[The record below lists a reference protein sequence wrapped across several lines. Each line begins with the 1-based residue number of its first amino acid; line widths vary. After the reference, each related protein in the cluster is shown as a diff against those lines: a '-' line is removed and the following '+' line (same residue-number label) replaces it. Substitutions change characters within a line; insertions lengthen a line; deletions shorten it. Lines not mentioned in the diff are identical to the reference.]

1 MNRTGKLITLAS
13 LAVAAAIAIQGCGK
27 QQQAQQQAVPVDV
40 YTVKTMNVP
49 VTSRLT
55 GRANPV
61 KQAEVR
67 PQVNGV
73 ILKRLFVEGSVVQQ
87 GQQLYQIAPA
97 VYQAQVASAEASLAS
112 AKATLHSSQL
122 RAERYANLLG
132 NKAVSKQDY
141 DDAQAAFLSNK
152 AAVQAAEA
160 ALKTAQINL
169 AYTKVY
175 APITGTVDRS
185 TVTEGALVSA
195 QQASALTTITQL
207 DPIYVDMGQTVE
219 DHLALRRAMKDGKLE
234 SEDGKPLVDIYFAN
248 GEKYKYRGTIEF
260 AEVSVDES
268 TGMVNLRAKVPNPD
282 HVLLPSMFLR
292 GEVREG
298 VSPNVEVVEA
308 KAVQREATGA
318 TYVYL
323 VGSNGT
329 AERRNITTGA
339 LYNEYYTVTDGL
351 KVGDQVITSNF
362 QKFREGAPVQA
373 VPQKAGAAAKQADAQ
388 AGAQKEE

>member
-1 MNRTGKLITLAS
+1 MNRTGKLITLAAF
-13 LAVAAAIAIQGCGK
+13 AVAAAIATQGCSK
-27 QQQAQQQAVPVDV
+27 QQQAQQGAVPVDV

-87 GQQLYQIAPA
+87 GQQLYQIDPA

-122 RAERYANLLG
+122 KAERYANLLG

-141 DDAQAAFLSNK
+141 DDAQATFLSNK

-219 DHLALRRAMKDGKLE
+219 EHLALRRAMKDGKLE
-234 SEDGKPLVDIYFAN
+234 VENGKPLVDIYFTN
-248 GEKYKYRGTIEF
+248 GEKYKYRGTLEF

-268 TGMVNLRAKVPNPD
+268 TGMVNLRAMVPNPD
-282 HVLLPSMFLR
+282 HVLLPDQL
-292 GEVREG
+292 
-298 VSPNVEVVEA
+298 
-308 KAVQREATGA
+308 VQRA
-318 TYVYL
+318 
-323 VGSNGT
+323 
-329 AERRNITTGA
+329 R
-339 LYNEYYTVTDGL
+339 
-351 KVGDQVITSNF
+351 
-362 QKFREGAPVQA
+362 PH
-373 VPQKAGAAAKQADAQ
+373 P
-388 AGAQKEE
+388 